1 MSIITGSRSNS
12 IVESLAE
19 MPDDLTELVREM
31 RKDPVVQL
39 AERVIRSNAKAATVT
54 FTARQKTPQVQALA
68 AMLEQLWLKNLALAL
83 DAYPYGWQPF
93 EIGWGTARGMQ
104 YPKELVPLPHS
115 AVPTDDMV
123 IEAGKVRSIT
133 VKGEGDA
140 KLELSRP
147 YLWIAT
153 VDRTALRPL
162 GTAQFKGAVEDA
174 WREHKELRARRKE
187 FARKHVL
194 GTSIIRAPKW
204 EERADHNSN
213 TIVSVD
219 VHKEIGDA
227 MQMARA
233 GDHIILSSDR
243 LLKSDGSDGDY
254 KISIERDGGE
264 CNDASPLIALIDSV
278 GDELLLANGIPPK
291 TLVEGDGVGSFALVT
306 QQMQILMNRI
316 EDIFAAIHE
325 SFVEFVVREASILN
339 TGAPNAIESTFTP
352 IAERPDDLGREIVK
366 SIMTSPQLSPMV
378 MSGAVDVAALL
389 RAQGVPV
396 SQSFAA
402 DIGKLRI
409 QQPSV
414 AAMSLPETWRGL
426 W

>member
-1 MSIITGSRSNS
+1 MSVITGSRSHS
-12 IVESLAE
+12 IVENLAE
-19 MPDDLTELVREM
+19 LPDDLTELVREM
-31 RKDPVVQL
+31 RKDPIVQL

-54 FTARQKTPQVQALA
+54 FTARQDTPQVKALA

-93 EIGWGTARGMQ
+93 EIGWGVARGMQ

-115 AVPTDDMV
+115 AVPVDLMD
-123 IEAGKVRSIT
+123 IKAGKVQSIT
-133 VKGEGDA
+133 IKADEE
-140 KLELSRP
+140 KLELARP
-147 YLWIAT
+147 YFWIAT

-162 GTAQFKGAVEDA
+162 GTAQFLGAVEES
-174 WREHKELRARRKE
+174 WKEHKELRSRRKE

-194 GTSIIRAPKW
+194 GNSIIRAPKY
-204 EERADHNSN
+204 EIRNDQGSGAQ
-213 TIVSVD
+213 VSVD
-219 VHKEIGDA
+219 VHAEIAEAMSTAKGGDY
-227 MQMARA
+227 
-233 GDHIILSSDR
+233 IIMSSDR
-243 LLKSDGSDGDY
+243 IIKADGSDGDY
-254 KISIERDGGE
+254 KVSIERDGGE
-264 CNDASPLIALIDSV
+264 CQDASPLIALIDSV

-325 SFVEFVVREASILN
+325 SFVEFVVRPASTLN
-339 TGAPNAIESTFTP
+339 TGSPNAIESTFTP

-366 SIMTSPQLSPMV
+366 ALMTNPQLSPLV

-396 SQSFAA
+396 SKTFEA
-402 DIGKLRI
+402 DIQKLRI

-414 AAMSLPETWRGL
+414 AAMSLPETWGRL